1 MSRRSKIDDDALVG
15 RILDALRAGCTY
27 EASASAGP
35 ISPSTFYEW
44 MRHGETDPESAYGE
58 FAERVRDAELEAERR
73 ITEQWTAAVP
83 SDWRAAVAFLERR
96 FPERWRKPEHR
107 HHTYTPVGGYVPS
120 DVVLTDSERARQLV
134 ESIDAWLAQRDEVRT
149 AVTNGG

>member
-1 MSRRSKIDDDALVG
+1 MSRRSKIDDEALVG

-44 MRHGETDPESAYGE
+44 MRHGEVDPNGVHGA

-107 HHTYTPVGGYVPS
+107 HHTYAPVGGYSPH
-120 DVVLTDSERARQLV
+120 DAVLSDSERAKQLGDA
-134 ESIDAWLAQRDEVRT
+134 IDAWLAQRAEVL
-149 AVTNGG
+149 AAITNG